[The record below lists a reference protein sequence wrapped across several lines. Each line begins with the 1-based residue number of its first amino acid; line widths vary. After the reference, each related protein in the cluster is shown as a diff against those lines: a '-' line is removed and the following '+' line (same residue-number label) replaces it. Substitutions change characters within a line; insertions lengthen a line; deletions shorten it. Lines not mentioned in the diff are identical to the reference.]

1 MFLAL
6 WNYLQGYVIIKVYGF
21 STERFINMASYR
33 GIHIWDMNIE
43 EGCGYIKVSLS
54 DFKMLKECAKKTG
67 CKFEII
73 KRYGFPFFVN
83 RYRKRKILALGIPL
97 FIVCIYILSSFL
109 WKIDIYGN
117 DRVSKTDILKM
128 LDDNGISAGVLKF
141 NIDTKETAK
150 KIIEEFPDISWASVS
165 INGTELIVK
174 VSETIEKTTIEDNTP
189 SDIISSKDG
198 IIEGIAVSSGT
209 PIVKI
214 GDVVYEGDTLVS
226 GEIILKDGEEEV
238 GKEYTASKG
247 QVFAKVW
254 YEFYN
259 EVPLVYNENI
269 YTGDNKTDIYITLN
283 GVMFNIITPKIEYK
297 NYDTQLVY
305 EKNFSLGDYILPFSI
320 VKNTYNEYN
329 VVKKQRTEEEAKLL
343 TEYKIEEKIMEE
355 TVDCNIIDKETEYI
369 LKDNILYSKTT
380 VTAIERID
388 KQVKRSDYGIG
399 AN

>member
-43 EGCGYIKVSLS
+43 EGCVYIKVSLS

-73 KRYGFPFFVN
+73 KRCGFPFFVN

-238 GKEYTASKG
+238 GKEYTASKA

-269 YTGDNKTDIYITLN
+269 YTGDNKTD
-283 GVMFNIITPKIEYK
+283 
-297 NYDTQLVY
+297 
-305 EKNFSLGDYILPFSI
+305 
-320 VKNTYNEYN
+320 
-329 VVKKQRTEEEAKLL
+329 R
-343 TEYKIEEKIMEE
+343 
-355 TVDCNIIDKETEYI
+355 
-369 LKDNILYSKTT
+369 
-380 VTAIERID
+380 
-388 KQVKRSDYGIG
+388 
-399 AN
+399 

>member
-43 EGCGYIKVSLS
+43 EGCVYIKVSLS

-259 EVPLVYNENI
+259 EVPLVCNENI

-305 EKNFSLGDYILPFSI
+305 EKIFSLGDYILPFSI

>member
-43 EGCGYIKVSLS
+43 EGCVYIKVSLS

-97 FIVCIYILSSFL
+97 FIICIYILSSFL

-214 GDVVYEGDTLVS
+214 GDVVYKGDTLVS

>member
-43 EGCGYIKVSLS
+43 EGCVYIKVSLS

-254 YEFYN
+254 YEFYD

>member
-43 EGCGYIKVSLS
+43 EGCVYIKVSLS

-283 GVMFNIITPKIEYK
+283 GVMFNIITPKTEYK

-305 EKNFSLGDYILPFSI
+305 EKIFSLGDYILPFSI

>member
-43 EGCGYIKVSLS
+43 EGCVYIKVSLS

>member
-43 EGCGYIKVSLS
+43 EGCVYIKVSLS

-73 KRYGFPFFVN
+73 KRCGFPFFVD

-150 KIIEEFPDISWASVS
+150 KIIEQFPDISWASVS

-238 GKEYTASKG
+238 GKEYTASKA

-329 VVKKQRTEEEAKLL
+329 IVKKQRTEEEAKLL

-369 LKDNILYSKTT
+369 LKDNILYSKTI

>member
-43 EGCGYIKVSLS
+43 EGCVYIKVSLS

-117 DRVSKTDILKM
+117 DRVSKTDILKI

-305 EKNFSLGDYILPFSI
+305 EKIFSLGDYILPFSI

>member
-43 EGCGYIKVSLS
+43 EGCVYIKVSLS

-97 FIVCIYILSSFL
+97 FIICIYILSSFL

-283 GVMFNIITPKIEYK
+283 GVMFNIITPKTEYK

-305 EKNFSLGDYILPFSI
+305 EKIFSLGDYILPFSI

>member
-43 EGCGYIKVSLS
+43 EGCVYIKVSLS

-305 EKNFSLGDYILPFSI
+305 EKIFSLGDYILPFSI